1 MKKRERYLSLI
12 IAPHHNSKP
21 WQADVSYSLLRKLAV
36 LGIVLAMLL
45 LLLAANYSR
54 ILWRAAQYEAIKK
67 RAAEIEA
74 SFSELQRLKD
84 ELAQLRQTEDKLKH
98 ILGVSQQPAMLTIGD
113 ISRSQALPIG
123 QMDAPLPTDTAK
135 ADSAVAA
142 LVQGGATNP
151 SLMPVKGWLSARMT
165 DNHRGVDIAAREG
178 DPVLAAADGMV
189 VFAGWDDYFGNQV
202 KISHGKFAT
211 MYGHNAKLFVKQG
224 QQVRQGQV
232 IALVGSTGR
241 SSGPHLHYEVLSQG
255 KPVDPTYFWMNH

>member
-21 WQADVSYSLLRKLAV
+21 WQADLSYSLLRKLAL
-36 LGIVLAMLL
+36 LGIVLAIIL

-74 SFSELQRLKD
+74 SFTELQRLKD
-84 ELAQLRQTEDKLKH
+84 ELAHLRQTEDKLKH

-113 ISRSQALPIG
+113 ISRSQTIAIG
-123 QMDAPLPTDTAK
+123 QMDAPPPADSAK
-135 ADSAVAA
+135 ADSAAA
-142 LVQGGATNP
+142 LVQGGSTNP
-151 SLMPVKGWLSARMT
+151 SLMPVKGWISARMT

-178 DPVLAAADGMV
+178 DPVLAAADGVV
-189 VFAGWDDYFGNQV
+189 VFAGWDDYFGNQI
-202 KISHGKFAT
+202 KISHGKFTT

-224 QQVRQGQV
+224 QRVRQGQV

-255 KPVDPTYFWMNH
+255 RPVDPTYFWMNH